1 MKPYAIDKI
10 VDPITDKVKLEH
22 KPEEVGKP
30 VTKETA
36 AQVRQLLERVVTS
49 PKGTGTAYKIDGY
62 SVGGKTGTAQI
73 PDGKRRLYDRK
84 TELYILILRYGT
96 NGRST
101 TCRVCSC

>member
-36 AQVRQLLERVVTS
+36 ASKTIIRTCCYISERYRDS
-49 PKGTGTAYKIDGY
+49 
-62 SVGGKTGTAQI
+62 
-73 PDGKRRLYDRK
+73 L
-84 TELYILILRYGT
+84 
-96 NGRST
+96 
-101 TCRVCSC
+101 